1 MATATDP
8 GLQAK
13 TITPGLTVDNLDK
26 SIKFYEGLG
35 FVVDERWESEGI
47 LRGVMMKAGKV
58 TIALSQDDWK
68 KGRDRQK
75 GVGMRLYI
83 GTTQNVDQLATRAK
97 AAGLKLDSEPYDTEW
112 KTRAFDVT
120 EPSGFKITI
129 ASEA

>member
-1 MATATDP
+1 MATATDS

-68 KGRDRQK
+68 KGRDRVK
-75 GVGMRLYI
+75 GLGTRTWI
-83 GTTQNVDQLATRAK
+83 GTDQDVDQVAARAK
-97 AAGLKLDSEPYDTEW
+97 AAGIKLDEEPQDTEW
-112 KTRAFDVT
+112 GGRAFTLTDPDGFRLT
-120 EPSGFKITI
+120 ISREP
-129 ASEA
+129 